1 MNKTEYLNELSKYLK
16 KLPKSDYEDA
26 MNHFEESF
34 DEVGEEGEE
43 ELMKEFGSPRKLA
56 SEIISKLLSEEMR
69 MENVTREETGDE
81 DDEDREDES
90 KIARTGKKKNRLS
103 KVFLLLILAILAAP
117 IGLPLTIAA
126 FALLFS
132 FVIVS
137 ISLLFA
143 IVCSIFTGI
152 FIGVKMII
160 VSFFLIP
167 KLMSAGILLLGMGLT
182 IISIG
187 LFLGIF
193 LFHFK
198 NFLVFIFQKMFQKIK
213 EKRRNFI

>member
-81 DDEDREDES
+81 DREDES
-90 KIARTGKKKNRLS
+90 KISRTGKKKNRLS

-167 KLMSAGILLLGMGLT
+167 KLMSAGILLLGMGLA

-187 LFLGIF
+187 LFLGVF
-193 LFHFK
+193 LFYFK